1 MEFNAGS
8 KQARSLKQRAKDI
21 LSNGEGSSLITVSAA
36 LLVLIAIFSFSTP
49 YFFTINNLLNIGLY
63 AAIMGTIACSMT
75 FINVS
80 GNFDISGGTM
90 IAVVAMVAAVMLKAG
105 QAVVPTILVC
115 LVVGVLCGYFN
126 GFIVTVFKLEPFIAT
141 LASMQMLR
149 GFAYLVSDGQS
160 IVISDQTFK
169 LIGRGYVFGTIP
181 ITFIIMVVCY
191 LIYFYISK
199 FTVFGRTIYMI
210 GGNPKASFLSG
221 IKVSRTVRIL
231 YAMNGLMAGISGIM
245 LAAQNGAGLPM
256 ACANTNMEA
265 LSAVILG
272 GAGLA
277 GGRGTILGTFL
288 GVFVLCVLNNGMTML
303 NVQSFWQQVIIGA
316 VLLLSISLDAVK
328 GGNLKRKV

>member
-1 MEFNAGS
+1 MEKTTGKKAVPFKES
-8 KQARSLKQRAKDI
+8 VREI
-21 LSNGEGSSLITVSAA
+21 LSSGEASSLLTVSAA
-36 LLVLIAIFSFSTP
+36 LLVLMLVFGLSSP
-49 YFFTINNLLNIGLY
+49 YFFTINNILNIGLY

-90 IAVVAMVAAVMLKAG
+90 IAVVAMIAAVMLKASRP
-105 QAVVPTILVC
+105 VVLTIVVC
-115 LVVGVLCGYFN
+115 LISGTAIGYFN

-149 GFAYLVSDGQS
+149 GFAYLISDGQS
-160 IVISDQTFK
+160 IVISNRTFK
-169 LIGRGYVFGTIP
+169 FLGRGYLFDALP
-181 ITFIIMVVCY
+181 ITFVIMIIVYIV
-191 LIYFYISK
+191 FWYISK
-199 FTVFGRTIYMI
+199 YTVFGRTIYMI
-210 GGNPKASFLSG
+210 GGNPKTSFLSG
-221 IKVSRTVRIL
+221 IRVSRTVRIL
-231 YAMNGLMAGISGIM
+231 YGLNGLMAGISGIM

-265 LSAVILG
+265 LSAVVLG

-303 NVQSFWQQVIIGA
+303 NLQSFWQQVIIGA
-316 VLLLSISLDAVK
+316 VLLLSISLDAIK

>member
-199 FTVFGRTIYMI
+199 LTVFGRTIYMI

>member
-1 MEFNAGS
+1 MQQNTIKKSTHF
-8 KQARSLKQRAKDI
+8 LKESMREI
-21 LSNGEGSSLITVSAA
+21 LANGEASSLITVSTA
-36 LLVLIAIFSFSTP
+36 LLVLMLIFGLSSP

-90 IAVVAMVAAVMLKAG
+90 IAVVAMIAAVMLKAE
-105 QAVVPTILVC
+105 QSVLFTIVVC
-115 LVVGVLCGYFN
+115 LIVGTALGYFN

-160 IVISDQTFK
+160 IVISNQAFK
-169 LIGRGYVFGTIP
+169 FIGRGYIFDAIP
-181 ITFIIMVVCY
+181 ITFVIMIVCY
-191 LIYFYISK
+191 AIYYYIGK
-199 FTVFGRTIYMI
+199 YTVFGRTIYMI

-265 LSAVILG
+265 LSAVVLG
-272 GAGLA
+272 GAGLS
-277 GGRGTILGTFL
+277 GGRGTIFGTFL

-303 NVQSFWQQVIIGA
+303 NVQSFWQQVIIGV

>member
-1 MEFNAGS
+1 MDKNRIGHKITFKERLTS
-8 KQARSLKQRAKDI
+8 I
-21 LSNGEGSSLITVSAA
+21 LSSGEASSLITVSVA
-36 LLVLIAIFSFSTP
+36 LLSLMLVFTLTSP
-49 YFFTINNLLNIGLY
+49 YFLTINNLLNIGLY

-80 GNFDISGGTM
+80 GNFDISGGVQ

-105 QAVVPTILVC
+105 SSVLLVIPVC
-115 LVVGVLCGYFN
+115 LLVGTFIGYFN

-149 GFAYLVSDGQS
+149 GFAYLISDGQS
-160 IVISDQTFK
+160 IVISDVTFK
-169 LIGRGYVFGTIP
+169 FIGRGYIFGKIP
-181 ITFIIMVVCY
+181 ITFCIMIVCY
-191 LIYFYISK
+191 LIYFYIGK
-199 FTVFGRTIYMI
+199 YTIFGRTIYMI
-210 GGNPKASFLSG
+210 GGNRKASFLSG
-221 IKVSRTVRIL
+221 IKVSKTVRIL

-265 LSAVILG
+265 LSAVVLG

-277 GGRGTILGTFL
+277 GGRGTIVGTFL

>member
-21 LSNGEGSSLITVSAA
+21 LSNGEASSLITVSAA

-181 ITFIIMVVCY
+181 ITFLIMVVCY

-199 FTVFGRTIYMI
+199 YTVFGRTIYMI

-265 LSAVILG
+265 LSAVVLG

>member
-1 MEFNAGS
+1 MENNIS
-8 KQARSLKQRAKDI
+8 KKQALSFKERVKEI
-21 LSNGEGSSLITVSAA
+21 LSNGEASSLITVSAA
-36 LLVLIAIFSFSTP
+36 LLVLMLVFGFSSP
-49 YFFTINNLLNIGLY
+49 YFFTINNILNIGLY

-90 IAVVAMVAAVMLKAG
+90 IAVVAMIAAVMLKAG
-105 QAVVPTILVC
+105 RPVVLTIIVC
-115 LVVGVLCGYFN
+115 LIAGTAIGYFN

-160 IVISDQTFK
+160 IVISNQTFK
-169 LIGRGYVFGTIP
+169 FIGRGYLFDTIP
-181 ITFIIMVVCY
+181 ITFVIMIIVY
-191 LIYFYISK
+191 IIFWYISK
-199 FTVFGRTIYMI
+199 YTVFGRTIYMI

-221 IKVSRTVRIL
+221 IKVSRTVRML
-231 YAMNGLMAGISGIM
+231 YALNGLMAGISGIM

-265 LSAVILG
+265 LSAVVLG

-277 GGRGTILGTFL
+277 GGRGTIIGTFL